1 MTFVAYGGVGLTARL
16 GVFHYSNGIFIT
28 DVATGDPAPGGGT
41 FRSIYSV
48 AVNEEGDIAFGA
60 SFGLFASGGEGL
72 FLRRKDGTVV
82 RILAVEDPTPAGGTF
97 NVRYFEITF
106 FGGLG
111 NFVYALRGCRPKID
125 KSGNVLFALP
135 IKDSPVSGALFL
147 YTPDGIKTVVA
158 NGDPAPLETNANLAF
173 FQSLNATQ
181 PPVARFLRYTI
192 SDAGTIAFTSQLS
205 TGPLALF
212 QIKDGKIRELAAVAS
227 AAPAEDGIFSGDYPV
242 LLQNPR
248 GDIAFQSGLCCKR
261 FPDGIFLSPA
271 PSSLVVNGDF
281 ELPGDNGLPAGWQI
295 VWHESGTGDAFRY
308 DSGGTDA
315 MKGTSVL
322 RLHIDAG
329 GASTFVLS
337 DEMPVLPTT
346 SYVVNGW
353 MRYSLRSEEDS
364 VFFSVIQFDAAGNV
378 VGFDEVRGVKG
389 DNYWQW
395 IPKRVL
401 IRTSPAASS
410 IRVRVGLVSTTESSL
425 DVDDVR

>member
-1 MTFVAYGGVGLTARL
+1 
-16 GVFHYSNGIFIT
+16 
-28 DVATGDPAPGGGT
+28 
-41 FRSIYSV
+41 
-48 AVNEEGDIAFGA
+48 
-60 SFGLFASGGEGL
+60 
-72 FLRRKDGTVV
+72 
-82 RILAVEDPTPAGGTF
+82 
-97 NVRYFEITF
+97 
-106 FGGLG
+106 
-111 NFVYALRGCRPKID
+111 
-125 KSGNVLFALP
+125 
-135 IKDSPVSGALFL
+135 
-147 YTPDGIKTVVA
+147 
-158 NGDPAPLETNANLAF
+158 
-173 FQSLNATQ
+173 
-181 PPVARFLRYTI
+181 
-192 SDAGTIAFTSQLS
+192 
-205 TGPLALF
+205 
-212 QIKDGKIRELAAVAS
+212 
-227 AAPAEDGIFSGDYPV
+227 
-242 LLQNPR
+242 
-248 GDIAFQSGLCCKR
+248 
-261 FPDGIFLSPA
+261 
-271 PSSLVVNGDF
+271 VNGDF

-322 RLHIDAG
+322 RLHVDAG